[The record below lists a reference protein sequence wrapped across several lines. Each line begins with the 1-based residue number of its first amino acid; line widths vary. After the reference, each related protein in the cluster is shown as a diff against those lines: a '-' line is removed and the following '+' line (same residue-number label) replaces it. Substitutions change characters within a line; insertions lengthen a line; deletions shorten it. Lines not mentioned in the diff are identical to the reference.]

1 MLAIKGGTLLTAATG
16 LPARIEDGV
25 VLVDAGKIVAVG
37 GPDLTVPA
45 GAKIMD
51 ATGCVITPGF
61 IDAHSHIGIYED
73 GIGWEGEDANEAT
86 DPNTAEVRALD
97 GINPADTA
105 YAEALEGGVTTVQ
118 VAPGSANIIGGE
130 ILVMKCRGTVVDD
143 MVIRRPSGLK
153 AALGENPK
161 RVYGAQRKLP
171 GTRMGSAAVM
181 RAALTK
187 ARDYMRKQEAAAD
200 KPDKAVDRDLRLEM
214 VCRVLRREIPLR
226 VHAHRADDILTAI
239 RIAEEFDIEISLEH
253 ATEGHKIAQ
262 LIAAKGI
269 PCAVGPSL
277 YQRSKLETKDR
288 SVKTAGVLANA
299 GVKVALICDHPIVP
313 QQWLRIAAGVCIRE
327 GMTEADALLACT
339 RNPAEMCGVADR
351 LGSLAPGKD
360 ADIVVWDG
368 DPFEYLTKTR
378 CVLIDGEVAHC
389 APEAVSAAAGATG
402 CRCGGHS
409 GRCC

>member
-1 MLAIKGGTLLTAATG
+1 
-16 LPARIEDGV
+16 
-25 VLVDAGKIVAVG
+25 
-37 GPDLTVPA
+37 
-45 GAKIMD
+45 
-51 ATGCVITPGF
+51 
-61 IDAHSHIGIYED
+61 
-73 GIGWEGEDANEAT
+73 
-86 DPNTAEVRALD
+86 
-97 GINPADTA
+97 
-105 YAEALEGGVTTVQ
+105 
-118 VAPGSANIIGGE
+118 
-130 ILVMKCRGTVVDD
+130 
-143 MVIRRPSGLK
+143 
-153 AALGENPK
+153 
-161 RVYGAQRKLP
+161 
-171 GTRMGSAAVM
+171 
-181 RAALTK
+181 
-187 ARDYMRKQEAAAD
+187 
-200 KPDKAVDRDLRLEM
+200 M

-253 ATEGHKIAQ
+253 ATEGHKIAA

-288 SVKTAGVLANA
+288 TVKTAGVLANA

-327 GMTEADALLACT
+327 GMSETDALLACT

-351 LGSLAPGKD
+351 VGSLAPGMD

-368 DPFEYLTKTR
+368 DPFEYLTKTK

-389 APEAVSAAAGATG
+389 APEAVSAAASAAG
-402 CRCGGHS
+402 CCCGGHS